1 MSSLRKQGP
10 ITTGFRRCA
19 KAVGQHLSKHP
30 PRRMGPCFRRDD
42 ELPRQNP
49 QHCRSPDGAKRN
61 PGQCHKGLSRP
72 RIALRSIRATVLGSV
87 SSRGD
92 RVQRLVL
99 GIFGFA
105 CLVGGIVSTGLMLY
119 YFLFMLG
126 SGKPEKKQYSRFL
139 GPLVFFFP
147 QLWDEEGN
155 RARVRTLVF
164 ALLFAAC
171 FGALALV
178 HNLSIQLR

>member
-1 MSSLRKQGP
+1 MPQGGKPAPDCASLYPGYGIR
-10 ITTGFRRCA
+10 
-19 KAVGQHLSKHP
+19 LSL
-30 PRRMGPCFRRDD
+30 F
-42 ELPRQNP
+42 
-49 QHCRSPDGAKRN
+49 A
-61 PGQCHKGLSRP
+61 
-72 RIALRSIRATVLGSV
+72 
-87 SSRGD
+87 GD

-171 FGALALV
+171 FGGLALV